1 MCFYNYLNM
10 KRLQDLFLQ
19 ALFGAL
25 LWVGISACSGGRET
39 HFMTDAAYRGQVQQD
54 FDARMA
60 ANGGALARFA
70 EIPGQAGND
79 GKNQA
84 GNDGKNQAGHDG
96 KSQAGNDEAVVAGT
110 DRPSLAEQEALQF
123 LYAYMPLADVTDYP
137 TEYYLDQVR
146 ASFKTREEMGWK
158 VPEREFRHFVL
169 PIRVNNENLDTSRV
183 AFYRE
188 LKPRVQGMS
197 MAEAILEVNHWCH
210 EKMSYQPSDARTS
223 SPLASVCNAL
233 GRCGEESTF
242 CVAALRSVGIPARQV
257 YTPRWA
263 HTDDNHAWVEA
274 WADGQWHFIGACEPE
289 PVLDLGWFNAPAS
302 RAMLMHTKVFGRYDG
317 PEEVVLESPNYTEVN
332 LIDNYATTARADFR
346 VVDGEGKPVEGARVD
361 FCIYNYAEFYPAV
374 SKYTDADG
382 RTFLSSGLGDL
393 LIWASKDGAYGYA
406 KCSFGKDMEVT
417 VTIDEIPGQA
427 GNDGKSQAGND
438 GKGQAGNDDVNRHAR
453 LDRASLD
460 IVPPPENVKMPAVTP
475 QQRAENDRRFAYE
488 DSLRHAY
495 EATFPTHDEALAF
508 VKEHGYGHH
517 MAKPIEWSRGNWRT
531 IEAFMAQAEDHERVE
546 SLFQTLS
553 RKDFHD
559 ITLENLMDSY
569 DDRDAV
575 IGPRVENEFLSP
587 YKAFF
592 KGFLTPDQ
600 RQYVSDPQKL
610 VQVVRQYL
618 TVIDDPKAW
627 DIPMSPIGVAKS
639 RLATPRSRGIAFVAL
654 ARTLGIDARKNP
666 VNGKIQYRQDGGDW
680 LDVDFEGAGPA
691 VAAPKGTLKLIYTP
705 DKVVDNPKYYSHFSL
720 SRIENG
726 RPRLM
731 EFDEG
736 DVDMGGGVDWAH
748 VFRKGYPLEAGR
760 YLLVSGNRLSS
771 GAVPVTMTF
780 FEIVEGKETVLPLIL
795 RSGEGEVPVIG
806 QFDAETKFVPVEAKL
821 TEDGD
826 VLSTGT
832 EAGTTV
838 ISSGAEGGVE
848 KSLLSLTGR
857 GYYALALLEPGK
869 EPTNHVL
876 RDLAAAK
883 TQLEAWGRPIVL
895 VCSTET
901 AMHRLQVEM
910 SEGRYGTL
918 PGTIVLGL
926 DKDGA
931 IQKGI
936 EKGMKAGPESA
947 AGQPSRFPLVILAD
961 SFNRV
966 FFFSEGYTIGLG
978 EQLAGTV
985 AKLK

>member
-1 MCFYNYLNM
+1 MRQLEN
-10 KRLQDLFLQ
+10 RLYQ
-19 ALFGAL
+19 AVAL
-25 LWVGISACSGGRET
+25 LVLSASLLACTGGKET
-39 HFMTDAAYRGQVQQD
+39 HFMKDPAYRAQVQQD

-70 EIPGQAGND
+70 QIP
-79 GKNQA
+79 
-84 GNDGKNQAGHDG
+84 
-96 KSQAGNDEAVVAGT
+96 EVT
-110 DRPSLAEQEALQF
+110 PAEREALTF

-137 TEYYLDQVR
+137 VQYYLDQVR
-146 ASFKTREEMGWK
+146 ASFRTREEMAWN

-169 PIRVNNENLDTSRV
+169 PIRVNNENLDTARV

-188 LKPRVQGMS
+188 LKPRVEGKS

-223 SPLASVCNAL
+223 SPLASVQNAL

-274 WADGQWHFIGACEPE
+274 WADGEWHFIGACEPE

-346 VVDGEGKPVEGARVD
+346 VVDADGNPVEGARVD

-393 LIWASKDGAYGYA
+393 LVWASKDGAYGYA
-406 KCSFGKDMEVT
+406 KCSFGKDTEVT
-417 VTIDEIPGQA
+417 VVLGAAPGQEA
-427 GNDGKSQAGND
+427 
-438 GKGQAGNDDVNRHAR
+438 
-453 LDRASLD
+453 LD
-460 IVPPPENVKMPAVTP
+460 IVPPPENVKMPPVTP
-475 QQRAENDRRFAYE
+475 EQRAENDRRFARE

-495 EATFPTHDEALAF
+495 EATFPTHEEALAF
-508 VKEHGYGHH
+508 TQEQGYGHH
-517 MAKPIEWSRGNWRT
+517 MVFPIEWSRGNWRT
-531 IEAFMAQAEDHERVE
+531 IEAFMAQADDHERVE
-546 SLFQTLS
+546 ALLQSLS
-553 RKDFHD
+553 RKDLHD
-559 ITLENLMDSY
+559 ITLENLTDSY
-569 DDRDAV
+569 NDKAAV
-575 IGPRVENEFLSP
+575 LCPRVENEFLSP
-587 YKAFF
+587 YKAYFRTL
-592 KGFLTPDQ
+592 LTPDQ
-600 RQYVSDPQKL
+600 QACLSDPRTL
-610 VQVVRQYL
+610 VQVVREYL

-627 DIPMSPIGVAKS
+627 DIPMSPAGVAES

-654 ARTLGIDARKNP
+654 ARTLGIDAQKNP
-666 VNGKIQYRQDGGDW
+666 VNGKIQYRTGGGDW
-680 LDVDFEGAGPA
+680 LDVDFDGAGPA
-691 VAAPKGTLKLIYTP
+691 VAAPKGTLKLSYTP

-720 SRIENG
+720 SKMENG
-726 RPRLM
+726 RPRLL

-736 DVDMGGGVDWAH
+736 EVDMGGGVDWAH
-748 VFRKGYPLEAGR
+748 VFRKGFPLEEGR

-771 GAVPVTMTF
+771 GAVPVTLQF
-780 FEIVEGKETVLPLIL
+780 IEVVAGRETVAPLIL
-795 RSGEGEVPVIG
+795 RAGEGEVPVIG
-806 QFDAETKFVPVEAKL
+806 SFDAETPFTPVVFAK

-826 VLSTGT
+826 VLETPVTPSGSSVIPS
-832 EAGTTV
+832 EAK
-838 ISSGAEGGVE
+838 E
-848 KSLLSLTGR
+848 SLLSACGR

-876 RDLAAAK
+876 RDLAAARP
-883 TQLEAWGRPIVL
+883 QLEAWGRPIVL
-895 VCSTET
+895 VCSTEA

-910 SEGRYGTL
+910 SEGRYGLL
-918 PGTIVLGL
+918 PETILLGL
-926 DKDGA
+926 DTDGA
-931 IQKGI
+931 IRQGI
-936 EKGMKAGPESA
+936 EKGLKVGPESA
-947 AGQPSRFPLVILAD
+947 AGQPSRLPLVILAD

-966 FFFSEGYTIGLG
+966 FFLTEGYTIGLG

>member
-1 MCFYNYLNM
+1 
-10 KRLQDLFLQ
+10 
-19 ALFGAL
+19 
-25 LWVGISACSGGRET
+25 
-39 HFMTDAAYRGQVQQD
+39 MTDAAYRAQVQQD

-60 ANGGALARFA
+60 ANGGALASFA
-70 EIPGQAGND
+70 AIPA
-79 GKNQA
+79 
-84 GNDGKNQAGHDG
+84 
-96 KSQAGNDEAVVAGT
+96 EAT
-110 DRPSLAEQEALQF
+110 PAEQEALQF
-123 LYAYMPLADVTDYP
+123 LYAYMPLADAVDYP
-137 TEYYLDQVR
+137 TSYYLDQVR

-223 SPLASVCNAL
+223 SPLASLCNAL

-274 WADGQWHFIGACEPE
+274 WADGEWHFIGACEPE

-346 VVDGEGKPVEGARVD
+346 VVDADGKPVEGARVD

-406 KCSFGKDMEVT
+406 TCSFGKDTEVT
-417 VTIDEIPGQA
+417 ITLGAAPE
-427 GNDGKSQAGND
+427 KE
-438 GKGQAGNDDVNRHAR
+438 
-453 LDRASLD
+453 SLD

-475 QQRAENDRRFAYE
+475 EQRAENDRRFAYE

-508 VKEHGYGHH
+508 VQEHGYGHH
-517 MAKPIEWSRGNWRT
+517 MATPIEWSRGNWRT

-569 DDRDAV
+569 NERDAV

-592 KGFLTPDQ
+592 KGYLTPEQ

-654 ARTLGIDARKNP
+654 ARTLGIDAQKNP
-666 VNGKIQYRQDGGDW
+666 VNGKIQYRQDGGEW
-680 LDVDFEGAGPA
+680 LDVDFDGAGPA
-691 VAAPKGTLKLIYTP
+691 VAAPKGTLKLTYTP

-720 SRIENG
+720 SKIENG
-726 RPRLM
+726 RPRLL

-736 DVDMGGGVDWAH
+736 EVDMGGGVDWAH
-748 VFRKGYPLEAGR
+748 VFRKGFPLETGR

-780 FEIVEGKETVLPLIL
+780 FEVVEGKETVLPLVL

-806 QFDAETKFVPVEAKL
+806 QFDAETKFVPVEAK
-821 TEDGD
+821 E
-826 VLSTGT
+826 S
-832 EAGTTV
+832 A
-838 ISSGAEGGVE
+838 
-848 KSLLSLTGR
+848 SLLSLTGR

-895 VCSTET
+895 VCSTE
-901 AMHRLQVEM
+901 AAIHRLQVEM

-926 DKDGA
+926 DQDGA
-931 IQKGI
+931 VQKGI

>member
-1 MCFYNYLNM
+1 MRVLR
-10 KRLQDLFLQ
+10 KELFQ
-19 ALFGAL
+19 APL
-25 LWVGISACSGGRET
+25 VGLILMAMTACSGGREE
-39 HFMTDAAYRGQVQQD
+39 HFMTDAAYRARVQQD

-60 ANGGALARFA
+60 ANGGALAPFA
-70 EIPGQAGND
+70 AIPAD
-79 GKNQA
+79 
-84 GNDGKNQAGHDG
+84 
-96 KSQAGNDEAVVAGT
+96 VT
-110 DRPSLAEQEALQF
+110 LPEQEALQF
-123 LYAYMPLADVTDYP
+123 LYAYMPLADAVDYP
-137 TEYYLDQVR
+137 MSYYLDQVR
-146 ASFKTREEMGWK
+146 ASFETREEMGWK

-210 EKMSYQPSDARTS
+210 EKMTYQPSDARTS

-233 GRCGEESTF
+233 GRCGEQSTF

-274 WADGQWHFIGACEPE
+274 WADGEWHFIGACEPE

-346 VVDGEGKPVEGARVD
+346 VVDADGKPVEGARVD

-406 KCSFGKDMEVT
+406 KCSFGKDTEVT
-417 VTIDEIPGQA
+417 V
-427 GNDGKSQAGND
+427 
-438 GKGQAGNDDVNRHAR
+438 V
-453 LDRASLD
+453 LDRSLSLSKGRPDSDAFD

-475 QQRAENDRRFAYE
+475 EQRAENDRRFAYE

-508 VKEHGYGHH
+508 AQEYGYGHH
-517 MAKPIEWSRGNWRT
+517 MATPIEWSRGNWRT
-531 IEAFMAQAEDHERVE
+531 IEAFMAQAGDHERVE

-569 DDRDAV
+569 NERDAV

-592 KGFLTPDQ
+592 KDYLTPDQ

-639 RLATPRSRGIAFVAL
+639 RLASPRSRGIAFVAL
-654 ARTLGIDARKNP
+654 ARTLGIDAQKNP
-666 VNGKIQYRQDGGDW
+666 VNGKIQYRRDGGEW
-680 LDVDFEGAGPA
+680 LDVDFDGAGPA
-691 VAAPKGTLKLIYTP
+691 VAAPKGTLKLTYTP

-720 SRIENG
+720 SKIENG
-726 RPRLM
+726 RPRLL

-736 DVDMGGGVDWAH
+736 EVDMGGGVDWAH
-748 VFRKGYPLEAGR
+748 VFRKGFPLETGR

-780 FEIVEGKETVLPLIL
+780 FEVAEGKETVLPLIL

-826 VLSTGT
+826 VLAS
-832 EAGTTV
+832 V
-838 ISSGAEGGVE
+838 
-848 KSLLSLTGR
+848 LSLTGR

-895 VCSTET
+895 VCSTEA

>member
-1 MCFYNYLNM
+1 
-10 KRLQDLFLQ
+10 
-19 ALFGAL
+19 
-25 LWVGISACSGGRET
+25 
-39 HFMTDAAYRGQVQQD
+39 MTDAAYRAQVQQD

-60 ANGGALARFA
+60 ANGGALASFA
-70 EIPGQAGND
+70 AIPA
-79 GKNQA
+79 
-84 GNDGKNQAGHDG
+84 
-96 KSQAGNDEAVVAGT
+96 EAT
-110 DRPSLAEQEALQF
+110 PAEQEALQF
-123 LYAYMPLADVTDYP
+123 LYAYMPLADAVDYP
-137 TEYYLDQVR
+137 TEYYADQVR

-210 EKMSYQPSDARTS
+210 EKMTYQPSDARTS

-233 GRCGEESTF
+233 GRCGEQSTF

-274 WADGQWHFIGACEPE
+274 WADGEWHFIGACEPE

-346 VVDGEGKPVEGARVD
+346 VVDADGRPVEGARVD

-406 KCSFGKDMEVT
+406 KCSFGKDTEVT
-417 VTIDEIPGQA
+417 VTLGAAPE
-427 GNDGKSQAGND
+427 KE
-438 GKGQAGNDDVNRHAR
+438 
-453 LDRASLD
+453 SLD

-475 QQRAENDRRFAYE
+475 EQRAENDRRFAYE

-508 VKEHGYGHH
+508 VQEHGYGHH
-517 MAKPIEWSRGNWRT
+517 MSTPIEWSRGNWRT
-531 IEAFMAQAEDHERVE
+531 IEAFMAQAGDHERVE

-569 DDRDAV
+569 NERDAV

-592 KGFLTPDQ
+592 KGYLTPEQ

-610 VQVVRQYL
+610 VQVARQYL

-654 ARTLGIDARKNP
+654 ARTLGIDAQKNP
-666 VNGKIQYRQDGGDW
+666 VNGKIQYRQDGGEW
-680 LDVDFEGAGPA
+680 LDVDFDGAGPA
-691 VAAPKGTLKLIYTP
+691 VAAPKGTLKLTYTP

-720 SRIENG
+720 SKIENG
-726 RPRLM
+726 RPRLL

-736 DVDMGGGVDWAH
+736 EVDMGGGVDWAH
-748 VFRKGYPLEAGR
+748 VFRKGFPLETGR

-780 FEIVEGKETVLPLIL
+780 FEVVEGKETVLPLVL

-806 QFDAETKFVPVEAKL
+806 QFDAETKFVPVEAK
-821 TEDGD
+821 E
-826 VLSTGT
+826 S
-832 EAGTTV
+832 A
-838 ISSGAEGGVE
+838 
-848 KSLLSLTGR
+848 SLLSLTGR

-895 VCSTET
+895 VCSTEA

-918 PGTIVLGL
+918 PDTIVLGL
-926 DKDGA
+926 DKDGS